1 MYGRGPGN
9 CVCLPL
15 RWRRVRVTE
24 ERARLDWAVQ
34 IKELRDE
41 DFPDAP
47 KIVPV
52 TDNANLRFENTQTI
66 GSLYEGFE
74 PEEARGIGD
83 RLEIHLTPKDGRW
96 LNMAEIEISV
106 LNNPGL
112 PARIPP
118 IEQMGREA
126 GTWNTMSNKTART
139 IDWRFTV
146 ADARI
151 KLKRL
156 YPHFNC

>member
-1 MYGRGPGN
+1 MCGRGPAN
-9 CVCLPL
+9 CLCLPL

-34 IKELRDE
+34 IKELRDK

-66 GSLYEGFE
+66 GSLYEAIE

-83 RLEIHLTPKDGRW
+83 RLEIRLTPKDGRW
-96 LNMAEIEISV
+96 LNMAEIELRV

-118 IEQMGREA
+118 IEQMSREA
-126 GTWNTMSNKTART
+126 CAW
-139 IDWRFTV
+139 I
-146 ADARI
+146 
-151 KLKRL
+151 
-156 YPHFNC
+156 P